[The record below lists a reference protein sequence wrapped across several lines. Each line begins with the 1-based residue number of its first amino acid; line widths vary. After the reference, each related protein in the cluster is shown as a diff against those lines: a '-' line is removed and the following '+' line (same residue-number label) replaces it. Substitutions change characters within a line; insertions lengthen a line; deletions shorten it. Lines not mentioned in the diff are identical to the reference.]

1 MNPMDLR
8 RGIQLGVDAINTEL
22 AAMSVPVQGK
32 EAIQNVATI
41 SANGDSHIGDILA
54 GIFDRLG

>member
-1 MNPMDLR
+1 MDLR
-8 RGIQLGVDAINTEL
+8 RGIQLGLDTINAEL

-41 SANGDSHIGDILA
+41 SANGDSLIGDILA

>member
-1 MNPMDLR
+1 MDLR
-8 RGIQLGVDAINTEL
+8 RGIQLGVEAVNNEL

-41 SANGDSHIGDILA
+41 SANGDAHIGDILA

>member
-32 EAIQNVATI
+32 EAI
-41 SANGDSHIGDILA
+41 
-54 GIFDRLG
+54 

>member
-1 MNPMDLR
+1 MDLR
-8 RGIQLGVDAINTEL
+8 RGIQLGLDTINTEL

-41 SANGDSHIGDILA
+41 SANGDALIGDILA

>member
-1 MNPMDLR
+1 MDLR
-8 RGIQLGVDAINTEL
+8 RGIQLGLDTINIEL

-41 SANGDSHIGDILA
+41 SANGDALIGDILA